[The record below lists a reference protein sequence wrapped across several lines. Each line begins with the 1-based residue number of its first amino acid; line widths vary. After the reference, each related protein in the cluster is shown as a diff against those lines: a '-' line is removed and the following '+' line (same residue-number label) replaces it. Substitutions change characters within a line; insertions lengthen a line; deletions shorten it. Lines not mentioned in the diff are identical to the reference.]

1 MRERPNVVLI
11 VVDAL
16 RADHLSSHG
25 YPRPTS
31 PHLDALAASGAL
43 CESMYCAGIPTQPAF
58 TTLHTGQHPM
68 THGIVSHGGAA
79 ELSKKTPTLAD
90 LFLAAGY
97 TTCAVDN
104 LLRERLWFGRGFE
117 YYVDPSLRRILHLGV
132 TAEEINARAIP
143 WLRAH
148 AAEPFFLFVHYWDP
162 HTPYA
167 PPEQDRAL
175 FYCGDPT
182 DPANT
187 TLEAWW
193 RHPFGLLA
201 RETWLHTPGGRI
213 TDAEYLVALY
223 DGEIRHVD
231 RGIAQLVGA
240 LDELGLAERTLVAV
254 TADHGESMT
263 EHGIFF
269 EHHGL
274 YESTVHVP
282 FVARWPG
289 RIAPGRRLTPL
300 LQHHDVAPTLAEAA
314 GLRVPATME
323 GKSRFKL
330 LTGERED
337 PGREALVM
345 VECTHQA
352 KWALRAGRHK
362 LILARGPDYY
372 GSPPRELYD
381 LEADPGE
388 TRNLVHA
395 QPDRAAALEAQLEE
409 WIARRVSE
417 LGRADDPLREQGI
430 SLRPLRAAS

>member
-1 MRERPNVVLI
+1 
-11 VVDAL
+11 
-16 RADHLSSHG
+16 
-25 YPRPTS
+25 
-31 PHLDALAASGAL
+31 
-43 CESMYCAGIPTQPAF
+43 
-58 TTLHTGQHPM
+58 
-68 THGIVSHGGAA
+68 
-79 ELSKKTPTLAD
+79 
-90 LFLAAGY
+90 
-97 TTCAVDN
+97 
-104 LLRERLWFGRGFE
+104 
-117 YYVDPSLRRILHLGV
+117 
-132 TAEEINARAIP
+132 
-143 WLRAH
+143 
-148 AAEPFFLFVHYWDP
+148 
-162 HTPYA
+162 
-167 PPEQDRAL
+167 
-175 FYCGDPT
+175 
-182 DPANT
+182 
-187 TLEAWW
+187 
-193 RHPFGLLA
+193 
-201 RETWLHTPGGRI
+201 
-213 TDAEYLVALY
+213 
-223 DGEIRHVD
+223 VD

-388 TRNLVHA
+388 TRSLVHA